1 MTIIWGTGTD
11 GTEGFSA
18 SAFAGCGFN
27 MDVQAYEHTR
37 EEVERL
43 ANFPWGINGKES
55 SKPAKVFTSDPPEG
69 GDYRVVER
77 DPETGRCRLVAP

>member
-27 MDVQAYEHTR
+27 MEVQAYELTR
-37 EEVERL
+37 EEVEGL
-43 ANFPWGINGKES
+43 ANFPWGINDKEAQY
-55 SKPAKVFTSDPPEG
+55 PAKVFTSDPPAG
-69 GDYRVVER
+69 NDYWVVER